1 MYRLM
6 SIALAS
12 MGVVAFI
19 LALLG
24 LLPQSPI
31 AMIVSASVL
40 ILVAYC
46 SNLLFGW
53 LFNIQTHDESSFITA
68 LILFFLFSPSL
79 QLADIAA
86 VALVAMIAM
95 ASKFVLTIRG
105 RHLFNPAAIA
115 AVTVGLLGVIYAS
128 WWIATP
134 ILLPVTALFAF
145 LILYKTRRLTLGFIF
160 LAVAITLIISVS
172 VMNGQSF
179 LSAIAFLPS
188 WPLLFLVGFMLSEP
202 LTLPPR
208 QWQQFLVGA
217 IVAIL
222 FAIPIHIGWISS
234 TPALA
239 LVIGNA
245 VAFLFT
251 QRRRLQ
257 LTFKERRRL
266 SANSDEYLFESAKPI
281 DFTAGQYMEITV
293 PHTHKDGRGIRR
305 IFSIASAPGD
315 SQVRFGVK
323 MYDKSSTFKTTLKS
337 LQQGTI
343 VNATSIGG
351 DFVLPK
357 QANTPLLFI
366 AGGIGITPFISHLLD
381 LKKQNQSRDIILFYT
396 VSSMDDIVYTDILKE
411 SGIRVIIVTKS
422 NEQLGV
428 PDWTHYS
435 ARYISKQGILDHVKD
450 ITRRAAYVS
459 GPPEMVDVT
468 KNILKQLGAK
478 RVTCDYFT
486 GY

>member
-1 MYRLM
+1 M
-6 SIALAS
+6 SIALS
-12 MGVVAFI
+12 SLWVVAFI

-24 LLPQSPI
+24 LLPQSPL

-40 ILVAYC
+40 ILVAYY

-53 LFNIQTHDESSFITA
+53 LFNVQTHNESSFITA

-86 VALVAMIAM
+86 TALVAMIAM

-105 RHLFNPAAIA
+105 RHVFNPAAIA

-134 ILLPVTALFAF
+134 TLLPATALFAF

-160 LAVAITLIISVS
+160 LAVAITLIVSISVI
-172 VMNGQSF
+172 NGQSL

-217 IVAIL
+217 LVAIL
-222 FAIPIHIGWISS
+222 FAVPVHIGWISS

-239 LVIGNA
+239 LAIGNI

-251 QRRRLQ
+251 QRQQLQ
-257 LTFKERRRL
+257 LSFKERRRL
-266 SANSDEYLFESAKPI
+266 TVNSYEYLFESAKPI
-281 DFTAGQYMEITV
+281 NFTAGQYMEITV
-293 PHTHKDGRGIRR
+293 PHAHKDGRGIRR

-337 LQQGTI
+337 LQKGAI
-343 VNATSIGG
+343 VNATSVGG

-357 QANTPLLFI
+357 QADTPLLFV

-381 LKKQNQSRDIILFYT
+381 LKKQNQSRDIVLFYT
-396 VSSMDDIVYTDILKE
+396 VSNVDDIAYTDILKE
-411 SGIRVIIVTKS
+411 SGIRVVVVTKS
-422 NEQLGV
+422 HEKLAA
-428 PDWTHYS
+428 PDWTHYN
-435 ARYISKQGILDHVKD
+435 ARYISKQGILTHVKD
-450 ITRRAAYVS
+450 ITERIAYVS

-468 KNILKQLGAK
+468 KNILKQLGVK